1 MFKEL
6 KQNDK
11 IVSTYREL
19 QQQNG
24 NREKNQ
30 MEILELKT
38 IMIEIKDSPHELKK
52 YIPQRS
58 WGILVITLYVF
69 LRSQKH
75 CIENY
80 LIK

>member
-24 NREKNQ
+24 NHEKNQ

-52 YIPQRS
+52 IYS
-58 WGILVITLYVF
+58 SKILRNISNYTIHIFEVPEALYRKLF
-69 LRSQKH
+69 D
-75 CIENY
+75 
-80 LIK
+80 

>member
-24 NREKNQ
+24 NCEKNQ

-58 WGILVITLYVF
+58 
-69 LRSQKH
+69 
-75 CIENY
+75 
-80 LIK
+80 

>member
-11 IVSTYREL
+11 IVSTYRKL

-52 YIPQRS
+52 YIPHRS
-58 WGILVITLYVF
+58 
-69 LRSQKH
+69 
-75 CIENY
+75 
-80 LIK
+80 